1 MLLLMESPR
10 TFPKSRAHESPRAP
24 GEHHRGSGPPSFPGN
39 FAHERLSRTPK
50 TNGDSRSQGAFRV
63 ATSGRN
69 IRLGIDQGQASSPGV
84 QSFGQEP
91 WPGSNC
97 SPQEGALF
105 SSPTHRIH
113 SQRGTNL
120 NDDPVLGAM
129 FEGAPYGEQAIRT
142 DAFRLIDL

>member
-69 IRLGIDQGQASSPGV
+69 IRLGIDQGQASSPSV

-97 SPQEGALF
+97 SPQKPARALNLQTF
-105 SSPTHRIH
+105 AAEALSWEQFLPQDTQKPT
-113 SQRGTNL
+113 
-120 NDDPVLGAM
+120 
-129 FEGAPYGEQAIRT
+129 
-142 DAFRLIDL
+142 